1 MVFSKED
8 NQAWESSEVMRELE
22 KMAAE
27 VLEGPSIEAYEP
39 IEEQLWEEETAVEP
53 EELSECECAPGTPTM
68 YDGKICAVCGRKKKE
83 EGFEEE
89 MHSAYGQILI
99 NNLEKMASNFAE
111 NSKIKVAYRIEQ
123 AIAELKELFGGVHND

>member
-8 NQAWESSEVMRELE
+8 NRAWESSEVMRELE

-39 IEEQLWEEETAVEP
+39 IEEQLWEEETSAEP
-53 EELSECECAPGTPTM
+53 EELPECECAPGTPTM

-83 EGFEEE
+83 GKFEEE
-89 MHSAYGQILI
+89 MHSAYGQTLI
-99 NNLEKMASNFAE
+99 NNLEKMASSFAE

-123 AIAELKELFGGVHND
+123 AIAELKELFGGMHND